1 MSFLLSISIP
11 TRDRLDSIKTNIEY
25 LITQIQLY
33 KLEKLVEI
41 VISDNSNKKND
52 FLSELNKS
60 LSFLKYIYSDDLGH
74 DYNIQSLVSNSSGK
88 YIWFCQDHTKILFDD
103 IFILIEKLNSQNPKY
118 VFLSTKNNYKTNHI
132 INNDNR
138 YISFKN
144 TYLNTN
150 LVKRKLFIEY
160 YNKLLPKFDGS
171 HLVFQHAIIYLNF
184 YHSEDEI
191 LIFKKKFS
199 EYKYFVRESYN
210 KNTWSRSLKS
220 YLLILE
226 KSVLMFRDIKKI
238 PSLDFKK
245 IKSIYSKHSHGFAL
259 IYQLSILQKRDQNF
273 NFSKSYIKLISEHYT
288 FNKVTKLYLKVVL
301 SEKKIFNKFAL
312 FYFIELSYLLFSP
325 LSFLVRLKNKFINSL
340 P

>member
-11 TRDRLDSIKTNIEY
+11 TRDRLDSIKSNIEY
-25 LITQIQLY
+25 LITQIQLH
-33 KLEKLVEI
+33 KLEKIVEI
-41 VISDNSNKKND
+41 VISDNSTKKND

-60 LSFLKYIYSDDLGH
+60 LKYINYIYSDDLGH
-74 DYNIQSLVSNSSGK
+74 DYNIQKLVSNSSGK

-103 IFILIEKLNSQNPKY
+103 IPILIRKLIKQKPKY
-118 VFLSTKNNYKTNHI
+118 VYLSTKNNYKLSNI
-132 INNDNR
+132 INTDHR

-144 TYLNTN
+144 IYLNTN
-150 LVKRKLFIEY
+150 LVKRNLFSEY
-160 YNKLLPKFDGS
+160 YNKLLPKYDGS

-184 YHSEDEI
+184 NYSEDEI

-210 KNTWSRSLKS
+210 KNTWSKSLKS

-238 PSLDFKK
+238 SSLDSKK
-245 IKSIYSKHSHGFAL
+245 ISSIYSKYSHGFAL
-259 IYQLSILQKRDQNF
+259 IYQLSILQKREQNF

-288 FNKVTKLYLKVVL
+288 FNKVTKLYLRIVL
-301 SEKKIFNKFAL
+301 SKKNTFNIFTL
-312 FYFIELSYLLFSP
+312 FYFIELSYFVFSP

-340 P
+340 L